1 MRESQII
8 VLFLRHLKRQGDL
21 PLGDD
26 AGALR
31 LGDKWLVATN
41 DMLVRKTDV
50 PDIMTPEQ
58 VGFKAVTMNVSDIA
72 SMGARPIG
80 FLFSL
85 GIPGDLDSDYLE
97 GIARGIGE
105 ALDFYDLPVLSADT
119 NEADDLIIDG
129 IALGFAERLLTRS
142 GARPGELVCVT
153 GDLGRA
159 LAGYLV
165 WKNGLE
171 VSDAVRKTLYE
182 KFLEPKARV
191 EEGVALSRVAGSAID
206 ISDGLAKELHLLAEM
221 SGVGIEVY
229 PERLP
234 IGKGVEDVAGILDL
248 DPVEVAL
255 ASGEEFELVFT
266 ISPENVE
273 FLDFEFSV
281 IGRVVSEREVVMVNK
296 RGRTPIP
303 KLGWEHF
310 EIEVP
315 DNILKPLTV
324 VELAVPRG

>member
-1 MRESQII
+1 MRESEII
-8 VLFLRHLKRQGDL
+8 ELFLRHLKRQGDL

-26 AGALR
+26 AGALK
-31 LGDKWLVATN
+31 LGEKWLVATN

-85 GIPGDLDSDYLE
+85 GIPGDLGSDYLE

-105 ALDFYDLPVLSADT
+105 ALDFYGLPVLSADT
-119 NEADDLIIDG
+119 NEADDLIVDG
-129 IALGFAERLLTRS
+129 IAVGIAERLLTRS
-142 GARPGELVCVT
+142 GAKPGELVCVT

-165 WKNGLE
+165 WKMGLD
-171 VSDAVRKTLYE
+171 VSDAVRKVLYE
-182 KFLEPKARV
+182 KFLQPKARV
-191 EEGVALSRVAGSAID
+191 EKGIALSTVASSAID
-206 ISDGLAKELHLLAEM
+206 ISDGLAKELYILSEM

-229 PERLP
+229 PGKLP
-234 IGKGVEDVAGILDL
+234 IGEGVEEVAGILGL

-266 ISPENVE
+266 VPPELV
-273 FLDFEFSV
+273 DAIYFEFSV
-281 IGRVVSEREVVMVNK
+281 IGKVVTGTGVYLVSDGK
-296 RGRTPIP
+296 RKPLPR
-303 KLGWEHF
+303 LGWEHF
-310 EIEVP
+310 
-315 DNILKPLTV
+315 D
-324 VELAVPRG
+324 RGLFR

>member
-1 MRESQII
+1 MRESEII
-8 VLFLRHLKRQGDL
+8 SLFLRYLKRQGDL

-26 AGALR
+26 AGALK
-31 LGDKWLVATN
+31 LGDKWLVVTN

-72 SMGARPIG
+72 SMGAKPIG

-85 GIPGDLDSDYLE
+85 GIPGDLSADYLE
-97 GIARGIGE
+97 GIARGIGK
-105 ALDFYDLPVLSADT
+105 ALDFYNVPVLSADT
-119 NEADDLIIDG
+119 NEADDLVIDG
-129 IALGFAERLLTRS
+129 VALGVAKRLLTRS

-165 WKNGLE
+165 WRSKLKVPE
-171 VSDAVRKTLYE
+171 KVKKTLYE

-191 EEGVALSRVAGSAID
+191 KEGIELSKVASSAID
-206 ISDGLAKELHLLAEM
+206 ISDGLAKELHLLAEI

-229 PERLP
+229 SKELP
-234 IGKGVEDVAGILDL
+234 IGEDVRKVARLL
-248 DPVEVAL
+248 NLNPVEIAL

-266 ISPENVE
+266 AKKEDLKT
-273 FLDFEFSV
+273 LDFKFSV
-281 IGRVVSEREVVMVNK
+281 IGKVITERKVVLIDESNRK
-296 RGRTPIP
+296 PLPR
-303 KLGWEHF
+303 LGWEHF
-310 EIEVP
+310 
-315 DNILKPLTV
+315 DRDLF
-324 VELAVPRG
+324 R

>member
-1 MRESQII
+1 VRESEII
-8 VLFLRHLKRQGDL
+8 ALFLKHLNRQGDL

-31 LGDKWLVATN
+31 LGEKWLVATN

-58 VGFKAVTMNVSDIA
+58 VGFKAVTMNVSDVA
-72 SMGARPIG
+72 AMGARPLG

-85 GIPGDLDSDYLE
+85 GIPGDLGSDYLE

-105 ALDFYDLPVLSADT
+105 ALDFYGLPVLSADT

-129 IALGFAERLLTRS
+129 IALGVAERLLTRS
-142 GARPGELVCVT
+142 GAKPGELVCVT

-165 WKNGLE
+165 WKNGLD
-171 VSDAVRKTLYE
+171 VDDAVREALYE
-182 KFLEPKARV
+182 KFLKPKARV
-191 EEGVALSRVAGSAID
+191 GEGIALSKVASSAID
-206 ISDGLAKELHLLAEM
+206 VSDGLAKELHILAEM
-221 SGVGIEVY
+221 SAVGIEVY

-234 IGKGVEDVAGILDL
+234 IGEGVGEVAGLLGL

-266 ISPENVE
+266 VPRNLVKSIT
-273 FLDFEFSV
+273 FEFSI
-281 IGRVVSEREVVMVNK
+281 IGRTFEGKGVYLVSE
-296 RGRTPIP
+296 GRKNPLP
-303 KLGWEHF
+303 PLGWEHLGNQK
-310 EIEVP
+310 VY
-315 DNILKPLTV
+315 NL
-324 VELAVPRG
+324 RH

>member
-1 MRESQII
+1 VRESEII
-8 VLFLRHLKRQGDL
+8 DLFLRHLKRQGDL

-31 LGDKWLVATN
+31 LGEKWLVATN

-72 SMGARPIG
+72 SMGAEPLG

-105 ALDFYDLPVLSADT
+105 ALDFYGLPVLSADT

-129 IALGFAERLLTRS
+129 IALGLAERLLTRS
-142 GARPGELVCVT
+142 GAKPGELVCVT

-171 VSDAVRKTLYE
+171 VSDAVRKALYE
-182 KFLEPKARV
+182 KFLKPKARV
-191 EEGVALSRVAGSAID
+191 GEGIALSKVASSAID
-206 ISDGLAKELHLLAEM
+206 ISDGLAKELYILAEM

-234 IGKGVEDVAGILDL
+234 LGEGVDEVAELLGL
-248 DPVEVAL
+248 DPVKVAL

-266 ISPENVE
+266 VPPDIVE
-273 FLDFEFSV
+273 GIDFEFSV
-281 IGRVVSEREVVMVNK
+281 VGRVVKGTGIYFVVGDRK
-296 RGRTPIP
+296 EPLPR
-303 KLGWEHF
+303 LGWEHLSHQK
-310 EIEVP
+310 IY
-315 DNILKPLTV
+315 N
-324 VELAVPRG
+324 R

>member
-1 MRESQII
+1 MMESEII
-8 VLFLRHLKRQGDL
+8 ELFIRHLKRQGDL

-31 LGDKWLVATN
+31 LGDRWLVATN

-58 VGFKAVTMNVSDIA
+58 VGFKAVTMNVSDMA
-72 SMGARPIG
+72 SMGAEPLG

-105 ALDFYDLPVLSADT
+105 ALDFYGLPVLSADT

-129 IALGFAERLLTRS
+129 AALGITERLLTRS
-142 GARPGELVCVT
+142 GAKPGELVCVT

-171 VSDAVRKTLYE
+171 VSDAVRKPLYE
-182 KFLEPKARV
+182 KFLEPRARV
-191 EEGVALSRVAGSAID
+191 REGSELSKVASSAID
-206 ISDGLAKELHLLAEM
+206 ISDGLAKELYLLAEM
-221 SGVGIEVY
+221 SQVGIEVR
-229 PERLP
+229 PESLP
-234 IGKGVEDVAGILDL
+234 LGKGVEEVAELLGL
-248 DPVEVAL
+248 DPFEIAL

-266 ISPENVE
+266 VAPEFVE
-273 FLDFEFSV
+273 SLNFDFSV
-281 IGRVVSEREVVMVNK
+281 IGRVTRGKGIYLVDDSGKRVM
-296 RGRTPIP
+296 P
-303 KLGWEHF
+303 KLGWEHLTGF
-310 EIEVP
+310 QMK
-315 DNILKPLTV
+315 ILYS
-324 VELAVPRG
+324 

>member
-1 MRESQII
+1 MRESEII
-8 VLFLRHLKRQGDL
+8 DLFLRHLNRQGDL

-26 AGALR
+26 AGALK
-31 LGDKWLVATN
+31 LGEKWLVATN

-105 ALDFYDLPVLSADT
+105 ALNFYGLPVLSADT

-129 IALGFAERLLTRS
+129 ISLGLAERPLTRS
-142 GARPGELVCVT
+142 GARPGELLCVT

-171 VSDAVRKTLYE
+171 VSDAVRKVLYE
-182 KFLEPKARV
+182 KFLEPRARV
-191 EEGVALSRVAGSAID
+191 EEGIALSKVASSAID
-206 ISDGLAKELHLLAEM
+206 ISDGLAKELYLLAEM
-221 SGVGIEVY
+221 SGVGLEVY

-234 IGKGVEDVAGILDL
+234 IGEGVEEVAEILGL

-255 ASGEEFELVFT
+255 ASGEEFELAFT
-266 ISPENVE
+266 VPPDIVDSI
-273 FLDFEFSV
+273 DFEFSV
-281 IGRVVSEREVVMVNK
+281 IGVVTNQKGVYSVANGTKKCLPR
-296 RGRTPIP
+296 
-303 KLGWEHF
+303 LGWEHLSHQK
-310 EIEVP
+310 VY
-315 DNILKPLTV
+315 N
-324 VELAVPRG
+324 R